1 MVLFFHNLCRQLA
14 FSAGSRSSQRPRR
27 SSLTVR
33 HTSFLLGK
41 GLYKLN
47 AWQSRFNVTNSHQPC
62 LHRLFK
68 QIQTY
73 ADLEKG
79 EFRINCTAYM
89 ARLIY
94 IYIHIYIYIYICKI
108 VKIGLGMIWHHVTLM
123 NNLFNLIIKR
133 GPQWLIQKNLQT
145 TIYI

>member
-27 SSLTVR
+27 SSLTER

-73 ADLEKG
+73 ADLEKD

-89 ARLIY
+89 ARLQ
-94 IYIHIYIYIYICKI
+94 YIYICKI
-108 VKIGLGMIWHHVTLM
+108 VKIELGMIWHHVTLM

-133 GPQWLIQKNLQT
+133 GPQWLIQKNLPT